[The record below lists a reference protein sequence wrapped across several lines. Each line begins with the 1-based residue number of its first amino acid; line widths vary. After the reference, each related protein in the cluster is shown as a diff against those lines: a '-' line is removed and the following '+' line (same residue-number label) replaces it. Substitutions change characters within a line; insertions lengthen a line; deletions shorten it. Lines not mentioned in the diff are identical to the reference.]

1 MVLLSTI
8 LIASHNLFYLPVIV
22 SNNSNIDMSYFGR
35 NVRCNLT
42 LWCGYI
48 GYILVDTAL
57 LCKIYRIKLV
67 TDQPLR
73 KGLLILP
80 KHVMGPYI
88 AIIIITVGI
97 LIAWTAVHPAKFE
110 IIDLD
115 PNTEETM
122 GVCSPFDT
130 TVPVDI
136 VFSSIL
142 AGLIVFVEI
151 VLLMLAWKVRHVNQ
165 DLGDSKRIFQLMIYE
180 FIIHIIYTVIF
191 HTLPLPFINTKL
203 LVTVSTSFLN
213 SIGIMGFLIVPR
225 MYNVWHEHKHGH
237 LPENVQTIGTG
248 KTTVVVTNN
257 TSIVRMNN

>member
-1 MVLLSTI
+1 M
-8 LIASHNLFYLPVIV
+8 ASHQLFHLPVIV
-22 SNNSNIDMSYFGR
+22 SNNSNIDMTYFGR

-42 LWCGYI
+42 VWFGYI

-57 LCKIYRIKLV
+57 LCKIYRIKLI

-88 AIIIITVGI
+88 AILIITVGI

-110 IIDLD
+110 IIDLN

-130 TVPVDI
+130 TITVDI

-142 AGLIVFVEI
+142 QGLILIVEI
-151 VLLMLAWKVRHVNQ
+151 VLLILAWKVRHVNP

-180 FIIHIIYTVIF
+180 FTIHIISTALF
-191 HTLPLPFINTKL
+191 NTLPFINAKL
-203 LVTVSTSFLN
+203 LITVSASFLH
-213 SIGIMGFLIVPR
+213 STGIMGFLIVPR

-248 KTTVVVTNN
+248 RTTVVVTNN
-257 TSIVRMNN
+257 TYQ